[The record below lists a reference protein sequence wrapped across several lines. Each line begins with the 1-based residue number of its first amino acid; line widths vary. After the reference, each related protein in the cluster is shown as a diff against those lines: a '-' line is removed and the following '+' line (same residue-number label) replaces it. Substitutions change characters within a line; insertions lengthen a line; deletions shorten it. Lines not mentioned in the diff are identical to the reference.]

1 MVRGHHSFLSSF
13 SALLCVLLHLC
24 HQWLDSFPFDKH
36 DLTTLPPPALVVFF
50 AFLLVSCYSFSQLLL
65 MLGLEVGEPRGELT
79 FLLARKGLGLWVR
92 LLGMRQT
99 GRRNWSV

>member
-36 DLTTLPPPALVVFF
+36 DLTTLPPPRPCCLLRFLVGVLLFILPTF
-50 AFLLVSCYSFSQLLL
+50 AYVRSRGWGAPGGADVS
-65 MLGLEVGEPRGELT
+65 LGKEGAGFVGEA
-79 FLLARKGLGLWVR
+79 ARNEADW
-92 LLGMRQT
+92 
-99 GRRNWSV
+99 